1 MEMDKNPQQSAEY
14 MRLAIPL
21 MNQYG
26 IALTPENYTV
36 WYEYVAGN
44 NLLLNEEI
52 DKQLKSINSFSDK
65 ETQDIYNRFL
75 SPGKEQVKL
84 AKLRQELRR
93 LIEELLGFTTNGA
106 NAAAESTALL
116 EEALSQLHPDM
127 SREQIHTVV
136 QEVISETR
144 HIMSSGKSLTQRL
157 NAAAV
162 EIEEFKNN
170 VDDLKKQAKVDRL
183 TNLDNRYSFD
193 ETILKI
199 TREAEHTSE
208 PVSLIFCDLDS
219 FKHLNENHGNLVGD
233 QVLKIVAATLKA
245 AVKGRD
251 FVSRYGG
258 KEFTITLV
266 NTKIEDARRIAESI
280 RNEIASKRI
289 QRKDTKESLGQITM
303 SFGVASYFP
312 SEGVESFLQRADR
325 ALYQSKRNGRNTV
338 SEALPPI
345 I

>member
-1 MEMDKNPQQSAEY
+1 
-14 MRLAIPL
+14 
-21 MNQYG
+21 
-26 IALTPENYTV
+26 
-36 WYEYVAGN
+36 
-44 NLLLNEEI
+44 
-52 DKQLKSINSFSDK
+52 
-65 ETQDIYNRFL
+65 
-75 SPGKEQVKL
+75 
-84 AKLRQELRR
+84 
-93 LIEELLGFTTNGA
+93 
-106 NAAAESTALL
+106 LL
-116 EEALSQLHPDM
+116 EEALAKLHPDM

-144 HIMSSGKSLTQRL
+144 HVMSSGKLLTQRL
-157 NAAAV
+157 NSAAV

-183 TNLDNRYSFD
+183 TNLDNRHSFD
-193 ETILKI
+193 ETIIKI
-199 TREAEHTSE
+199 IREADHTLE
-208 PVSLIFCDLDS
+208 PVSLIFCDLDA
-219 FKHLNENHGNLVGD
+219 FKTLNEKHGNLVGD

-266 NTKIEDARRIAESI
+266 NTNIDDARRIAESI

-289 QRKDTKESLGQITM
+289 QRKDTKEPLGQITM
-303 SFGVASYFP
+303 SFGVANYFP

-325 ALYQSKRNGRNTV
+325 ALYQSKRNGRNKV
-338 SEALPPI
+338 SQALPPI